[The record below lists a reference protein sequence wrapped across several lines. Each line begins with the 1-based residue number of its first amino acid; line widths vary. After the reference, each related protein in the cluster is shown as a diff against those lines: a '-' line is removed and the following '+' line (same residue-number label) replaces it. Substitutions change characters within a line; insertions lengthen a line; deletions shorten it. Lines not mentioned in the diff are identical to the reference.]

1 MNEIIGTASR
11 TALALG
17 LALTVPLV
25 STVALPA
32 AQAGEAGDW
41 YLAPTLNYIIAD
53 DDRDADD
60 DMGFR
65 LGVGRQLNDAWN
77 LELNLEADTLDIDND
92 GGEFKQKG
100 GSLDG
105 LYFFDRDAAF
115 APYGLIGVGALNTK
129 VPDEKNTH
137 AMANVGVGF
146 LSHVFSER
154 AALRGEVRYRWDN
167 DDDSVPSED
176 SFGDWVIGIGL
187 AIALGG
193 GSSPAAAAPVAAQVA
208 PAPAPAPVTTVAP
221 PLDSDGDG
229 VADASDACPD
239 SPAGSAVDAR
249 GCAPDA
255 DGDGVADTQDRCPG
269 TAAGIKVDAQ
279 GCEPDSDGDGV
290 VDSAD
295 RCADT
300 AAGARTDVHGCEIK
314 EVVELKG
321 VNFAT
326 GSARLLA
333 ESTAILDD
341 AAATLRKHP
350 EIKAEVAGHT
360 DNTGS
365 RALNVKLSQQRA
377 TAVMNYL
384 VAKGVPADNLTA
396 HGYGPDHPLADN
408 ATADGRAANRRVE
421 LRIAQ

>member
-1 MNEIIGTASR
+1 
-11 TALALG
+11 
-17 LALTVPLV
+17 
-25 STVALPA
+25 
-32 AQAGEAGDW
+32 
-41 YLAPTLNYIIAD
+41 
-53 DDRDADD
+53 
-60 DMGFR
+60 
-65 LGVGRQLNDAWN
+65 
-77 LELNLEADTLDIDND
+77 
-92 GGEFKQKG
+92 
-100 GSLDG
+100 
-105 LYFFDRDAAF
+105 
-115 APYGLIGVGALNTK
+115 
-129 VPDEKNTH
+129 
-137 AMANVGVGF
+137 
-146 LSHVFSER
+146 
-154 AALRGEVRYRWDN
+154 
-167 DDDSVPSED
+167 
-176 SFGDWVIGIGL
+176 
-187 AIALGG
+187 
-193 GSSPAAAAPVAAQVA
+193 
-208 PAPAPAPVTTVAP
+208 VTTVAP